1 MIKQIVQLISMHLKE
16 FFREP
21 GIIFWAILFPIL
33 MAWGLGIA
41 FTKKNELIR
50 TVALVDEQN
59 SLARHEGFG
68 QFFASLNKDPDV
80 LLTKKIGNEK
90 LGITTYQFEKA
101 DWKESILMLKR
112 GQISLI
118 MELVNDSIVYHFD
131 PLNPEAQLAYLQIT
145 SAFNQN
151 DRQTESI
158 DISPLTQTGTRYI
171 DFLIPGLMAMGI
183 MMSCMWGI
191 SYSLIDKRM
200 KKLLRRMVATP
211 MKKANFLIAQFTA
224 RLLLNF
230 FESGL
235 LFLFAYL
242 YFDIN
247 LQGHWLALVL
257 ILLAG
262 NLAFTGI
269 AILVSSRTSNTQVGN
284 GLINLIVMPMMILSG
299 IFFSYHNFPDWA
311 IIVIQKFP
319 LTILADN
326 IRSIFIEG
334 AGLVEIIVPF
344 FILVG
349 IGLSTFVSGLRV
361 YKWY

>member
-1 MIKQIVQLISMHLKE
+1 MIKQLSQLIGMHLKE

-33 MAWGLGIA
+33 MAWGLGMA

-50 TVALVDEQN
+50 TVALVDKQN
-59 SLARHEGFG
+59 TLPAREDFG
-68 QFFASLNKDPDV
+68 RFFAGINPEKTAP
-80 LLTKKIGNEK
+80 LTKKIGNEK
-90 LGITTYQFEKA
+90 LGITTYQFEKSSWEEA
-101 DWKESILMLKR
+101 ITMLKR
-112 GQISLI
+112 GKISMV
-118 MELVNDSIVYHFD
+118 MELVGDSVKYHFD
-131 PLNPEAQLAYLQIT
+131 PVNPEAQLAYLQING
-145 SAFNQN
+145 AFNQN
-151 DRQTESI
+151 SQAVQSFN
-158 DISPLTQTGTRYI
+158 ISPLTQTGTRYI
-171 DFLIPGLMAMGI
+171 DFLVPGLMAMGI

-211 MKKANFLIAQFTA
+211 MRKSSFLIAQFVS

-235 LFLFAYL
+235 LLLFAYL

-247 LQGHWLALVL
+247 IQGSWLALIL
-257 ILLAG
+257 ILIAG
-262 NLAFTGI
+262 NMAFTGI

-284 GLINLIVMPMMILSG
+284 GLINLVVMPMMVLSG
-299 IFFSYHNFPDWA
+299 IFFSYHNFPDW
-311 IIVIQKFP
+311 IVSVIQKFP

-334 AGLVEIIVPF
+334 AGLVEMGVPL
-344 FILVG
+344 LVLTG
-349 IGLSTFVSGLRV
+349 IGVVTFLSGLKV